1 MPIENAVAE
10 ALNAQMGREL
20 EAHLQYLSVSSWF
33 DAEGLPELHRF
44 FAAQAAEEHAHAMKF
59 LTYIQ
64 DAGGR
69 VAIPGLAAPKADFES
84 AEDAVQA
91 SLDWEVSVT
100 GHINDLVNLAI
111 GHKDHATQAFLQW
124 FVTEQVEEVATMTEL
139 LQVTRRAGEANLL
152 LLEDY
157 VARSAAT
164 PGSDGG
170 QPRRAHGAPLR
181 GDDYG
186 APARWWRGGSA
197 TRWGWSCTASSST
210 SSARGGSGW
219 RIARRPAGFLPGLV
233 SAAEPDLA
241 YVQCTSWTR
250 LAGHGGRERLYRE
263 FCARAHARGAHGCAP
278 SPRPSAASRRFH
290 ERLGLR
296 GGAPATDPAP
306 TGSSSKGALPLEE

>member
-59 LTYIQ
+59 LTFIQ

-100 GHINDLVNLAI
+100 GHINDLVDLAI

-157 VARSAAT
+157 VARSAAM
-164 PGSDGG
+164 PGD
-170 QPRRAHGAPLR
+170 
-181 GDDYG
+181 
-186 APARWWRGGSA
+186 
-197 TRWGWSCTASSST
+197 
-210 SSARGGSGW
+210 
-219 RIARRPAGFLPGLV
+219 
-233 SAAEPDLA
+233 
-241 YVQCTSWTR
+241 
-250 LAGHGGRERLYRE
+250 
-263 FCARAHARGAHGCAP
+263 
-278 SPRPSAASRRFH
+278 
-290 ERLGLR
+290 
-296 GGAPATDPAP
+296 
-306 TGSSSKGALPLEE
+306 